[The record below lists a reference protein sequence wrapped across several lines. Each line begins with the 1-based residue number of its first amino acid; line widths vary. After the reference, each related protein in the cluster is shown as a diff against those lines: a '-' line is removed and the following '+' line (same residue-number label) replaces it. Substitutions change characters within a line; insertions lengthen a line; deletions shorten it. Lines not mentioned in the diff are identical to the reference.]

1 MRHLSVFVLLGTL
14 GATATA
20 PAADKLLQET
30 FVRMDA
36 AAASFKGL
44 TADVR
49 KVAYTAV
56 IQEGSTDI
64 GTMAVKR
71 SKPHDLRALVNIKQ
85 PDPKQVGFS
94 DHIALIYYPKTKT
107 VQVAQ
112 LDKKSSTLVEQ
123 LLLLGFGS
131 TSGEIESAYTVN
143 LGGPDTVNG
152 QKTVRIE
159 LTPKSPEKLAGF
171 TRIDLWISDSSGLA
185 VQQKLFQ
192 AGGDYTMAT
201 YSNMKL
207 EANLPDSAVKLE
219 LPKDVH
225 REILH

>member
-1 MRHLSVFVLLGTL
+1 MRYLAMFVLIGTL
-14 GATATA
+14 GAIADA
-20 PAADKLLQET
+20 HPADNLLQT
-30 FVRMDA
+30 AFARMDA

-44 TADVR
+44 TADVK

-56 IQEGSTDI
+56 IQEESADI

-71 SKPHDLRALVNIKQ
+71 AKPHDLRALVDFKQ

-94 DHIALIYYPKTKT
+94 DHTVQIYYPKTKT

-112 LDKKSSTLVEQ
+112 LDKKSSTVVEQ

-131 TSGEIESAYTVN
+131 TSAEIQSAYAVK
-143 LGGPDTVNG
+143 LGGEETVNG
-152 QKTVRIE
+152 QKTVRME

-171 TRIDLWISDSSGLA
+171 TRIDLWISEETGMA

-192 AGGDYTMAT
+192 TGGDYTMAT

-207 EANLPDSAVKLE
+207 MANLSDSAVKLD

-225 REILH
+225 REVLH